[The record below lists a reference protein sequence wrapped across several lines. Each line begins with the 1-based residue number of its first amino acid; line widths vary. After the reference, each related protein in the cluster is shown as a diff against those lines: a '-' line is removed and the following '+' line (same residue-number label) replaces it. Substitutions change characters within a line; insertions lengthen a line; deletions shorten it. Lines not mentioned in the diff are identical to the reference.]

1 MATIELSHKEL
12 TLLNFCLAAASFIAE
27 RDEVGDLMHKISLL
41 TSKIQG
47 TIDSNYNDRKDNND
61 GT

>member
-1 MATIELSHKEL
+1 MATIELSHREL

-27 RDEVGDLMHKISLL
+27 RDEVGDLKHKVSLL
-41 TSKIQG
+41 SSKIQS
-47 TIDSNYNDRKDNND
+47 TIDNNYNNREDNNN

>member
-1 MATIELSHKEL
+1 MATIELSHKDL

-27 RDEVGDLMHKISLL
+27 RDEVGDLKHRLSLL
-41 TSKIQG
+41 SSKIQD
-47 TIDSNYNDRKDNND
+47 TIDNNYNDREDNNN

>member
-27 RDEVGDLMHKISLL
+27 RDEAGDLKHKVNLL
-41 TSKIQG
+41 YSKIQN
-47 TIDSNYNDRKDNND
+47 TIDNNYNDRKDDND